1 MSYYPKP
8 NCHIR
13 DNLRCVDTSLAAKKS
28 LLAGKKSLM
37 LWKLR
42 LAS

>member
-13 DNLRCVDTSLAAKKS
+13 DKLRCVDTSYLAAKKVY
-28 LLAGKKSLM
+28 
-37 LWKLR
+37 
-42 LAS
+42 